1 MTTDDVYEVKNE
13 AEAKRFLT
21 AMAASAARQ
30 TFESGVLAA
39 KFNLGEYYEKAF
51 ETAIQEIMKEEMLK
65 AFQKF
70 TEHLIDEALTDEN
83 GNIKE

>member
-1 MTTDDVYEVKNE
+1 MTTDDVYEVKDE

-30 TFESGVLAA
+30 TYEAGILAA
-39 KFNLGEYYEKAF
+39 RFNLSEYFKKAF
-51 ETAIQEIMKEEMLK
+51 ETASQEIVKEEMLK

-70 TEHLIDEALTDEN
+70 IEHLIDEEDEQ
-83 GNIKE
+83 